1 MKISS
6 GKISNPGSA
15 RAERGSVVL
24 LLLVLLGIMAVY
36 LASNNL
42 VLNNLQRELRLIEKK
57 QIEKFS
63 RPPAP
68 TATKP

>member
-6 GKISNPGSA
+6 GKISNSESA
-15 RAERGSVVL
+15 RTERGSVVL

-36 LASNNL
+36 LACNNL

-63 RPPAP
+63 RSPAP
-68 TATKP
+68 VPPKP

>member
-1 MKISS
+1 MTISAW
-6 GKISNPGSA
+6 KNLNPRSA
-15 RAERGSVVL
+15 RAARGSVVL
-24 LLLVLLGIMAVY
+24 ILLVLLGLMAVY

-42 VLNNLQRELRLIEKK
+42 VLNHLRRELGLIEKK

-68 TATKP
+68 VSPKP